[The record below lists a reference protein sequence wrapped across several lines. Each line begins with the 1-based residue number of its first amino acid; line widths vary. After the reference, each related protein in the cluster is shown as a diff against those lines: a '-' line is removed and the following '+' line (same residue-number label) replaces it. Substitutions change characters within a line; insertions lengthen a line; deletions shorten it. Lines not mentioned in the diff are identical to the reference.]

1 LQIQAHDAVRVAI
14 DVEYGSDVDLA
25 VVPVITPQQLRHRRV
40 GDPGEQRLPGDP
52 DLYPLLDLHIGHPE
66 LVGWDASWPGEPGR
80 CTPLVHK
87 NIGSDRSILRM
98 SGGAGPEPG
107 GESGGDSST
116 ARASLAGLSPSHLR
130 EWLPGVF
137 AARLLRGVQL
147 PNGRV
152 VGETDRVVHLF
163 PIPSGRMMPER
174 LRAFCGLVIRPGQA
188 ELVTVGTG
196 MPCVACVV
204 AAPDPEPT

>member
-1 LQIQAHDAVRVAI
+1 MASHVRQYSSAASVMCSAGVARSAPRRATGQGPPAHVLGRLADGSRAV
-14 DVEYGSDVDLA
+14 GK
-25 VVPVITPQQLRHRRV
+25 
-40 GDPGEQRLPGDP
+40 
-52 DLYPLLDLHIGHPE
+52 
-66 LVGWDASWPGEPGR
+66 PGR
-80 CTPLVHK
+80 RAPQVHK
-87 NIGSDRSILRM
+87 NVGSGRSILRM
-98 SGGAGPEPG
+98 SGGPEPEPER
-107 GESGGDSST
+107 ESGGGSGA
-116 ARASLAGLSPSHLR
+116 ARASLASLSPSRLR

-147 PNGRV
+147 PGGRI

-163 PIPSGRMMPER
+163 PIPAGRIMPEQ